1 MDQNML
7 LFIAAET
14 ASGLQPLKWVDRLV
28 GSLEERGVTTG
39 WLFQDE
45 EGHQLKMSTF
55 EEEVFGMLEEIQMDR
70 PDLIA
75 PELQIREDFGLARS
89 FRRGATTRAQ
99 NAKVDKSVIDYI
111 NRWKEGRDG
120 DTPYFQG
127 GMRVHY
133 ADQRQMAE
141 TLMQYS
147 LAL

>member
-14 ASGLQPLKWVDRLV
+14 ASGLQPLKWVDRLI
-28 GSLEERGVTTG
+28 GCLEERGVTTG

-45 EGHQLKMSTF
+45 RGNQLRMSAF
-55 EEEVFGMLEEIQMDR
+55 EEEVFGLLEDIQAER

-75 PELQIREDFGLARS
+75 PELEVREDFGLARS

-99 NAKVDKSVIDYI
+99 NAKVDKAVIDYI